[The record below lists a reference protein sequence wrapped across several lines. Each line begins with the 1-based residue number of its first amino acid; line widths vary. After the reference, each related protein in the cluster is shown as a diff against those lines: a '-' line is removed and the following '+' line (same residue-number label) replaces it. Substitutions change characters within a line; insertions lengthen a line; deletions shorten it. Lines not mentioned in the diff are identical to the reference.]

1 MYVAELHTLDNG
13 VLMTLDNAKMPKKI
27 KVGSNISTQSGPYIK
42 RPANSNKILGDFHL
56 SKLNQVFDV
65 WGLGWN
71 TTFILNGS
79 LEWLVLTVDL
89 IDELVEFVN
98 LAFAAVLEP
107 IIGIIQSGGNIDY
120 PTY

>member
-1 MYVAELHTLDNG
+1 M
-13 VLMTLDNAKMPKKI
+13 
-27 KVGSNISTQSGPYIK
+27 IS
-42 RPANSNKILGDFHL
+42 RDFRIASL
-56 SKLNQVFDV
+56 KLNQVFDV

>member
-1 MYVAELHTLDNG
+1 MGRSSPRKYDVHIFICQLDVPRRANLVRTYSRVIFTSSEIDEL
-13 VLMTLDNAKMPKKI
+13 KYY
-27 KVGSNISTQSGPYIK
+27 IS
-42 RPANSNKILGDFHL
+42 RDFRIASL
-56 SKLNQVFDV
+56 KLNQVFDV

-79 LEWLVLTVDL
+79 LEWLVLTVDM